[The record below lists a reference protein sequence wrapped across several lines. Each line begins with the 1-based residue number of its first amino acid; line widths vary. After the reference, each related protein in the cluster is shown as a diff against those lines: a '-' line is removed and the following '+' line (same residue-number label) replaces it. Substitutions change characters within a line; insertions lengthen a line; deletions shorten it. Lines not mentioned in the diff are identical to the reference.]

1 MDLQIALDQCERVEK
16 FRRKHRIGLLTL
28 LFTDMVGS
36 TRLKQTLGDTDGFDR
51 IQEHHA
57 LVRKI
62 LAGFTEGE
70 EIGTAGDSFFLV
82 FAKPSEAVKFSL
94 LLQSRLRDLSENS
107 SLPLRDRIGIHIG
120 EVIIEE
126 RPGEAKPKD
135 LYGIQ
140 VDICAR
146 VMSLGQG
153 DQILMTRSTFD
164 NARQVLKG
172 RELAALGPL
181 TWTTHGAYLLQ
192 GVDEPLEVCE
202 VGETG
207 RACLTP
213 PADSGKARREE
224 KIVPA
229 PTDAVPPSVK
239 KLPALR
245 RWPLV
250 TAATTVLAALILI
263 VGYCRGW
270 FAATP
275 LTTSVFRCGFEI
287 AEGYEAGQSIIGRGG
302 WMRGGWQGQLPTGGE
317 GVATALIPGSTQQAF
332 IGGVVGRET
341 PGVHSSLRRPVQF
354 SPNPKGGAVVEMAW
368 RQRVTDSSDG
378 VRNTFEWLFAN
389 QRGQLLGGLV
399 FNNATSRIMYRQPDN
414 SLTDT
419 GLTFERGHVYPVKLR
434 LDFQSKSWTAALGN
448 STLGPFSLA
457 DRDLS
462 MNLGNLSATWWSA
475 PHNAS
480 MPGRPVTGD
489 NLMAFDD
496 LEITT
501 GD

>member
-1 MDLQIALDQCERVEK
+1 MDLQIALDQCERVEE

-36 TRLKQTLGDTDGFDR
+36 TRLKQSLGDTDGYDR
-51 IQEHHA
+51 IQEHHG
-57 LVRKI
+57 LVREI
-62 LAGFTEGE
+62 LAGFPEGE

-94 LLQSRLRDLSENS
+94 LLQARLRDLSENS
-107 SLPLRDRIGIHIG
+107 SSPLRDRVGIHIG

-172 RELAALGPL
+172 RELATLGPL
-181 TWTTHGAYLLQ
+181 TWTSHGAYLLQ

-213 PADSGKARREE
+213 PADSGKAQRAVAVAPVKPPLVE
-224 KIVPA
+224 KPQGV
-229 PTDAVPPSVK
+229 
-239 KLPALR
+239 R
-245 RWPLV
+245 RWPLL
-250 TAATTVLAALILI
+250 TAAIAVLVALVLI
-263 VGYCRGW
+263 FGYRRGL
-270 FAATP
+270 FAAKP
-275 LTTSVFRCGFEI
+275 STTGLFRCGFET
-287 AEGYEAGQSIIGRGG
+287 AEGYQAGQPLIGREG
-302 WMRGGWQGQLPTGGE
+302 WMRGGWKGQLPAGGE
-317 GVATALIPGSTQQAF
+317 GVAAALFPGSAQQAF
-332 IGGVVGRET
+332 IGGVAGGKT
-341 PGVHSSLRRPVQF
+341 PGVHASLRRNVLF
-354 SPNPKGGAVVEMAW
+354 SPTPDGGAVVEMAW
-368 RQRVTDSSDG
+368 RQRVTDSSNG
-378 VRNTFEWLFAN
+378 VRDTFEWLFNN

-399 FNNATSRIMYRQPDN
+399 FNNGTCRIMSRRPDN

-419 GLTFERGHVYPVKLR
+419 GLTFERGRVYPVKLR
-434 LDFQSKSWTAALGN
+434 LDFRAKTWTAALGD
-448 STLGPFSLA
+448 STLGPFPLA
-457 DRDLS
+457 DRDQA
-462 MNLGNLSATWWSA
+462 MNLGNVSATWWSVANNAVA
-475 PHNAS
+475 PD
-480 MPGRPVTGD
+480 GPVTGD
-489 NLMAFDD
+489 NRMAFDD
-496 LEITT
+496 LEITAR
-501 GD
+501 D